1 MIERLNHRQ
10 GKMAKEIQRL
20 QKRAYQVEAELIGFD
35 GIPQMNESVLEI
47 QNSGE
52 TFIGYFDGALAGFI
66 SYKVKGQVVDIHRLA
81 VAPAH
86 FRQGIGRKLL
96 EHLLRDFP
104 GSDFIVSTGTL
115 NEPARKL
122 YEMYGFE
129 LQGSFEPALGI
140 SCVNYLK
147 TNTLHINDFEK

>member
-1 MIERLNHRQ
+1 MIERLNHHQ
-10 GKMAKEIQRL
+10 EKTAKEIQRL

-35 GIPQMNESVLEI
+35 GIPQLNESILEI

-52 TFIGYFDGALAGFI
+52 TFIGYFNGVLAGFI
-66 SYKVKGQVVDIHRLA
+66 SYKVKGSLVDIHRLA

-96 EHLLRDFP
+96 AHLLEDFP
-104 GSDFIVSTGTL
+104 DSNFIVSTATL

-122 YEMYGFE
+122 YEIFGFE
-129 LQGSFEPALGI
+129 LQESFEPEPGI
-140 SCVNYLK
+140 SCVIYHKIK
-147 TNTLHINDFEK
+147 TFPINDFEK